1 MNKEAFMI
9 LLTILTAI
17 PILVICFYTFLNNTP
32 FNYGLLIGCGIEY
45 LAVAFTFLIEIF
57 TD

>member
-17 PILVICFYTFLNNTP
+17 PLLSVCFYSYFNNTP
-32 FNYGLLIGCGIEY
+32 FYYGLLIGCGIEY
-45 LAVAFTFLIEIF
+45 LSVAFTLFVEIF

>member
-1 MNKEAFMI
+1 MKKENFMI

-17 PILVICFYTFLNNTP
+17 PILSLCFYTYLNNTP
-32 FNYGLLIGCGIEY
+32 FTYGLLIGCGIEY
-45 LAVAFTFLIEIF
+45 LAVAFTFLVEIF

>member
-1 MNKEAFMI
+1 MKKEAFMV

-17 PILVICFYTFLNNTP
+17 PILVICFYTYLNNTT

-45 LAVAFTFLIEIF
+45 FAIAITFLVEIF